1 MIRMLAL
8 LLLFGWSTLL
18 GAQVIKV
25 PIGAQG
31 SAVIAEHLPERG
43 TSMEAVRSAWG
54 EPAARQ
60 AAVGQPPI
68 TRWDYPEFFVYFEY
82 SHVLHA
88 VLRHKPVAPPAP

>member
-43 TSMEAVRSAWG
+43 TSMEAVRSAWC

-82 SHVLHA
+82 SHVLHT
-88 VLRHKPVAPPAP
+88 VLRNTPLAPPAP